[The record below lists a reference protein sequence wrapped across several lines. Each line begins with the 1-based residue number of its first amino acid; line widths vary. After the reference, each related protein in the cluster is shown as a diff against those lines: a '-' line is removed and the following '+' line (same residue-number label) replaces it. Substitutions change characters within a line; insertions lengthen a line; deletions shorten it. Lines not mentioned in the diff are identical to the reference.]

1 MENKKMTGRIAILG
15 LVTALLAT
23 AAAAK
28 DFEQRVAAQ
37 PGGRLRVDLD
47 SGSIVIESHD
57 REEVR
62 VDVLAAGVGAG
73 RLDFELSA
81 KGDNVTLRGRPRGWM
96 PDVLGSPHV
105 RARVRVPSEF
115 SVDIRTGGGAI
126 EIEDLEGEVRVRS
139 SGGAI
144 EMGRIRGDVDVETSG
159 GAIETGEVDGELR
172 ARTSGGPIRIFA
184 VTGSVEARTSGGP
197 IEILG
202 AADRVDANTSGGK
215 LLPVF
220 SRPRAATST
229 SSSRRTKAWT
239 STPAPAAAACGS
251 TSNSRSAAASSPPA
265 SKRSSTKAATGCAC
279 APPAATSGFAC
290 ARSLLAGPL
299 RRLASLC
306 VCVPGP

>member
-1 MENKKMTGRIAILG
+1 MENRKMTGRIAILG
-15 LVTALLAT
+15 LIAALLAT

-37 PGGRLRVDLD
+37 AGGRLRVNLD

-62 VDVLAAGVGAG
+62 VDVLVAGVGAG

-144 EMGRIRGDVDVETSG
+144 EIGRIRGDVDVETSG

-202 AADRVDANTSGGK
+202 AADRVDANTSGGAIS
-215 LLPVF
+215 VRF
-220 SRPRAATST
+220 TE
-229 SSSRRTKAWT
+229 
-239 STPAPAAAACGS
+239 APSGVLE
-251 TSNSRSAAASSPPA
+251 
-265 SKRSSTKAATGCAC
+265 
-279 APPAATSGFAC
+279 TSGGDIDVEFPEDEGMDLD
-290 ARSLLAGPL
+290 ARTSGGRVRIDEQLAVRGRVEPTRVEAELNEGGDRL
-299 RRLASLC
+299 RLRTSGGDIRIR
-306 VCVPGP
+306 VR

>member
-15 LVTALLAT
+15 LITALLAT

-28 DFEQRVAAQ
+28 DFEQRGAAQ
-37 PGGRLRVDLD
+37 AGGRLRVNLD

-81 KGDNVTLRGRPRGWM
+81 EGDNVTLRGRPRGWM

-139 SGGAI
+139 SGGDI
-144 EMGRIRGDVDVETSG
+144 EMGRIRGDVDAETSG
-159 GAIETGEVDGELR
+159 GAIEVGEVDGELR

-184 VTGSVEARTSGGP
+184 VSGRVEARTSGGP
-197 IEILG
+197 IEILRAG
-202 AADRVDANTSGGK
+202 DRVDANTSGGAIS
-215 LLPVF
+215 VRF
-220 SRPRAATST
+220 SE
-229 SSSRRTKAWT
+229 
-239 STPAPAAAACGS
+239 TPSGVLE
-251 TSNSRSAAASSPPA
+251 
-265 SKRSSTKAATGCAC
+265 
-279 APPAATSGFAC
+279 TSGGDIDVEFPEDEGMDLD
-290 ARSLLAGPL
+290 ARTSGGSVRIDEQLAVRGRVEPTRVEAELNEGGDRL
-299 RRLASLC
+299 RLRTSGGDIRIR
-306 VCVPGP
+306 VR

>member
-1 MENKKMTGRIAILG
+1 MTGRIAILG
-15 LVTALLAT
+15 LIALLLAT

-37 PGGRLRVDLD
+37 SGGRLRVDLE

-62 VDVLAAGVGAG
+62 VDALAAGMGAG

-81 KGDNVTLRGRPRGWM
+81 KGDDVILRGGSSGWM

-139 SGGAI
+139 SGGNI
-144 EMGRIRGDVDVETSG
+144 EMGRIRGDVDAETSG
-159 GAIETGEVDGELR
+159 GSIETVEVDGELR

-184 VTGSVEARTSGGP
+184 VSGSVEARTSGGAISVRFTEAP
-197 IEILG
+197 SGVLE
-202 AADRVDANTSGGK
+202 TSGGDIDVEFPEDEGMD
-215 LLPVF
+215 LDA
-220 SRPRAATST
+220 R
-229 SSSRRTKAWT
+229 
-239 STPAPAAAACGS
+239 
-251 TSNSRSAAASSPPA
+251 
-265 SKRSSTKAATGCAC
+265 
-279 APPAATSGFAC
+279 TSGGSV
-290 ARSLLAGPL
+290 RIDEQLAVRGRVEPTRVEAEVGEGGDRL
-299 RRLASLC
+299 RLRTSGGDIRIR
-306 VCVPGP
+306 VR

>member
-1 MENKKMTGRIAILG
+1 MTGRIAILG

-144 EMGRIRGDVDVETSG
+144 EIGRIRGDVDVETSG

-202 AADRVDANTSGGK
+202 AADRVDANTSGGAIS
-215 LLPVF
+215 VRF
-220 SRPRAATST
+220 TE
-229 SSSRRTKAWT
+229 
-239 STPAPAAAACGS
+239 APSGVLE
-251 TSNSRSAAASSPPA
+251 
-265 SKRSSTKAATGCAC
+265 
-279 APPAATSGFAC
+279 TSGGDIDVEFPEDEGMDLD
-290 ARSLLAGPL
+290 ARTSGGRVRIDEQLAVRGRVEPTRVEAELNEGGDRL
-299 RRLASLC
+299 RLRTSGGDIRIR
-306 VCVPGP
+306 VR

>member
-1 MENKKMTGRIAILG
+1 MTGRIAILG
-15 LVTALLAT
+15 LMTALLAT

-37 PGGRLRVDLD
+37 AGGRLRVDLD
-47 SGSIVIESHD
+47 SGSVVIESHD

-81 KGDNVTLRGRPRGWM
+81 KGDNVTLRGRLRGWM

-144 EMGRIRGDVDVETSG
+144 EIGRIRGDVDVETSG

-184 VTGSVEARTSGGP
+184 VSGSVEARSSGGP

-202 AADRVDANTSGGK
+202 AADRVDANTSGGAIS
-215 LLPVF
+215 VRF
-220 SRPRAATST
+220 TE
-229 SSSRRTKAWT
+229 
-239 STPAPAAAACGS
+239 APSGVLE
-251 TSNSRSAAASSPPA
+251 
-265 SKRSSTKAATGCAC
+265 
-279 APPAATSGFAC
+279 TSGGDIDVEFPEDEGMDLD
-290 ARSLLAGPL
+290 ARTSGGSVRIDEQLSVRGRVEPTRVEAELNEGGDRL
-299 RRLASLC
+299 RLRTSGGDIRIR
-306 VCVPGP
+306 VR

>member
-1 MENKKMTGRIAILG
+1 MENEKMTGRIAILG
-15 LVTALLAT
+15 LITALLAP

-37 PGGRLRVDLD
+37 AGGRLRVNLD

-62 VDVLAAGVGAG
+62 VDALAAGLGAG
-73 RLDFELSA
+73 RLDFELSVQ
-81 KGDNVTLRGRPRGWM
+81 GDDVRLEGRPRGWM

-144 EMGRIRGDVDVETSG
+144 EIGRIRGDVDVETSG

-184 VTGSVEARTSGGP
+184 VSGSVEARTSGGS

-202 AADRVDANTSGGK
+202 AADRVRADTSGGAIS
-215 LLPVF
+215 VRF
-220 SRPRAATST
+220 TE
-229 SSSRRTKAWT
+229 
-239 STPAPAAAACGS
+239 APSGVLE
-251 TSNSRSAAASSPPA
+251 
-265 SKRSSTKAATGCAC
+265 
-279 APPAATSGFAC
+279 TSGGDIDVEFPEDEGMDLD
-290 ARSLLAGPL
+290 ARTSGGSVRIDEQLAVRGRVEPTRVEAELNEGGDRL
-299 RRLASLC
+299 RLRTSGGDIRIR
-306 VCVPGP
+306 VR

>member
-1 MENKKMTGRIAILG
+1 MTGRIAILG

-37 PGGRLRVDLD
+37 AGGRLRVDLD

-81 KGDNVTLRGRPRGWM
+81 KGDNVTLRGRPRGWR

-144 EMGRIRGDVDVETSG
+144 EIGRIRGDVDVETSG

-202 AADRVDANTSGGK
+202 AADRVDANTSGGAIS
-215 LLPVF
+215 VRF
-220 SRPRAATST
+220 TE
-229 SSSRRTKAWT
+229 
-239 STPAPAAAACGS
+239 APAGVLE
-251 TSNSRSAAASSPPA
+251 
-265 SKRSSTKAATGCAC
+265 
-279 APPAATSGFAC
+279 TSGGDIDVEFPEDEGMDLD
-290 ARSLLAGPL
+290 ARTSGGRVRIDEQLAVRGRVEPTRVEAELNEGGDRL
-299 RRLASLC
+299 RLRTSGGDIRIR
-306 VCVPGP
+306 VR

>member
-15 LVTALLAT
+15 LITALLAT

-37 PGGRLRVDLD
+37 AGGRLRVDLD
-47 SGSIVIESHD
+47 SGSVVIESHD

-144 EMGRIRGDVDVETSG
+144 EIGRIRGDVDVETSG

-202 AADRVDANTSGGK
+202 AADRVDANTSGGAIS
-215 LLPVF
+215 VRF
-220 SRPRAATST
+220 TE
-229 SSSRRTKAWT
+229 
-239 STPAPAAAACGS
+239 APSGVLE
-251 TSNSRSAAASSPPA
+251 
-265 SKRSSTKAATGCAC
+265 
-279 APPAATSGFAC
+279 TSGGDIDVEFPEDEGMDLD
-290 ARSLLAGPL
+290 ARTSGGSVRIDEQIAVRGRVEPTRVEAELNEGGDRL
-299 RRLASLC
+299 RLRTSGGDIRIR
-306 VCVPGP
+306 VR

>member
-15 LVTALLAT
+15 LITALLAT

-37 PGGRLRVDLD
+37 AGGRLRVDLD

-144 EMGRIRGDVDVETSG
+144 EIGRIRGDVDAETSG
-159 GAIETGEVDGELR
+159 GAIATGEVDGELR
-172 ARTSGGPIRIFA
+172 VRTSGGPIRIFA

-202 AADRVDANTSGGK
+202 AADRVDANTSGGAIS
-215 LLPVF
+215 VRF
-220 SRPRAATST
+220 TE
-229 SSSRRTKAWT
+229 
-239 STPAPAAAACGS
+239 APSGVLE
-251 TSNSRSAAASSPPA
+251 
-265 SKRSSTKAATGCAC
+265 
-279 APPAATSGFAC
+279 TSGGDIDVEFPEDEGMDLD
-290 ARSLLAGPL
+290 ARTSGGSVRIDEQIAVRGHVEPTRVEAELNEGGDRL
-299 RRLASLC
+299 RLRTSGGDIRIR
-306 VCVPGP
+306 VR